1 MPASIAVTSALLRHA
16 CEWLNR
22 TPSCLQ
28 AAVRQLQQK
37 VAKFKEAKR
46 LQEELMAEE
55 RQKLEADARA
65 LVAEKKSWK
74 KQKKALERE
83 LSQLRGS

>member
-1 MPASIAVTSALLRHA
+1 
-16 CEWLNR
+16 
-22 TPSCLQ
+22 
-28 AAVRQLQQK
+28 
-37 VAKFKEAKR
+37 
-46 LQEELMAEE
+46 MAEE